1 MHQCC
6 SILAACL
13 ELVTNDNP
21 SATPS
26 MVSLVKEMVND
37 MTIWQQ
43 VWQEDDT
50 KSLCAWQFSALCIYL
65 HFPLRA
71 CSMAPLNLG

>member
-1 MHQCC
+1 
-6 SILAACL
+6 
-13 ELVTNDNP
+13 
-21 SATPS
+21 